1 MLPSSARIGF
11 VLPKM
16 RCSFFL
22 CSILTPSSKDRELN
36 NKIRSALY
44 LARTSYG
51 TDIHLCY
58 LG

>member
-1 MLPSSARIGF
+1 
-11 VLPKM
+11 M

-22 CSILTPSSKDRELN
+22 CSIVNSFIERSGAN
-36 NKIRSALY
+36 NEIRLALY
-44 LARTSYG
+44 LARTNYG